1 MCCRSLWR
9 EGGEGGGGG
18 REERRE
24 GEEERREGE
33 EGRREGEERA
43 NQEPRGGSP
52 IKADVQEGL
61 FPAHTATTY
70 HKHTYPQETIL
81 VSECKQVD
89 RDSHY
94 LPPHQS
100 DCCHGINQ
108 IALILSYIYQL
119 SYMTHLLWRQVEVM
133 KQPCVCTAGVRR
145 ERVRRGILISEYSRF
160 ISQVFTT
167 QFIH

>member
-1 MCCRSLWR
+1 M
-9 EGGEGGGGG
+9 EGRRGGG
-18 REERRE
+18 RGRR
-24 GEEERREGE
+24 GGGR
-33 EGRREGEERA
+33 GRREPIRS
-43 NQEPRGGSP
+43 QEGGSP

-94 LPPHQS
+94 LPPNQS

-108 IALILSYIYQL
+108 IALIPSYIYQL

-167 QFIH
+167 QFIHYPINS